1 MLDLPGED
9 VGLFDLYFAERPTG
23 TALPGQT
30 AAGFVCGI
38 LSTFDKAC
46 KLCEAAV
53 AVSGKDYSIASRVLE
68 KALEL
73 AEKSPD
79 PLYSHFGASFLPSV
93 YAVLEYGIKM
103 HYENREMYPGAL
115 DKAIEFCEKQIA
127 RAPKAAEAFRHE
139 VPGCDLPKHLGFEQ
153 LAIILEKQGRLDET
167 IALCEQAKRQG
178 WKSDWDKRIARC
190 SRKKEKPSKSSTG
203 VPSPSPSPES
213 RTHMEY
219 ACPHCGNVLRI
230 PLQYA
235 GMTGSCKKCG
245 ARITV
250 PLK

>member
-1 MLDLPGED
+1 VDCL
-9 VGLFDLYFAERPTG
+9 
-23 TALPGQT
+23 
-30 AAGFVCGI
+30 CGI
-38 LSTFDKAC
+38 LGNFDKGC
-46 KLCEAAV
+46 ELCEAAV
-53 AVSGKDYSIASRVLE
+53 AVSGNDYSIASRILE

-73 AEKSPD
+73 AETSPD
-79 PLYSHFGASFLPSV
+79 PLHAPFSARFFPSV
-93 YAVLEYGIKM
+93 YAVLDYGIKM
-103 HYENREMYPGAL
+103 HYENREMHTGAL

-127 RAPKAAEAFRHE
+127 LAPKAAEAFRQE
-139 VPGCDLPKHLGFEQ
+139 VPGGGLPKHRGFEQ

-178 WKSDWDKRIARC
+178 WKSDWDKRIGRC
-190 SRKKEKPSKSSTG
+190 SRKKETSSKSSTG
-203 VPSPSPSPES
+203 IPSPSPSPES
-213 RTHMEY
+213 KTHIEY